1 MAATALRRTTVR
13 LSSGISAN
21 ILDFGIPQKHVL
33 TEMPAME
40 TSGKA
45 GGGEVPTCQTAP
57 WRQAR
62 DRRVD
67 LDPPAIG
74 ALALEHGAGV
84 MQAMG
89 QHMDIGIGPRHQSAI
104 VPDDAIDF
112 VERNSHGLSPGSTH
126 ESRVWRHG
134 AV

>member
-40 TSGKA
+40 ASGKA

-57 WRQAR
+57 RRQTR
-62 DRRVD
+62 DSCVD
-67 LDPPAIG
+67 PGESPWEFRSIRSTAPPG
-74 ALALEHGAGV
+74 
-84 MQAMG
+84 
-89 QHMDIGIGPRHQSAI
+89 
-104 VPDDAIDF
+104 
-112 VERNSHGLSPGSTH
+112 
-126 ESRVWRHG
+126 
-134 AV
+134 